1 MKVIIDLEEDTIY
14 AEDDE
19 QVEEEIIIENPTAE
33 KIKKLVDSGIPVYW
47 SNCNYEIIKDEHTY
61 MIKYT

>member
-19 QVEEEIIIENPTAE
+19 QVEEKKDTE
-33 KIKKLVDSGIPVYW
+33 KND
-47 SNCNYEIIKDEHTY
+47 
-61 MIKYT
+61 